1 MPPGQRG
8 EIVVRGRGVFTGY
21 HNDPVKTAASFY
33 PGGWFRTGDL
43 GELDV
48 NGRVAFRGRLKDMLK
63 VGGENVAAV
72 EVEGYLATHPSVNLA
87 QVVGLPDAKYGEVPA
102 AFIELKKGYTAT
114 EEEII
119 GFCRDQIA
127 SFKIPRV
134 VRFVDAW
141 PMGATKILKYELKAR
156 LVAELGVS

>member
-1 MPPGQRG
+1 
-8 EIVVRGRGVFTGY
+8 
-21 HNDPVKTAASFY
+21 
-33 PGGWFRTGDL
+33 
-43 GELDV
+43 
-48 NGRVAFRGRLKDMLK
+48 
-63 VGGENVAAV
+63 
-72 EVEGYLATHPSVNLA
+72 
-87 QVVGLPDAKYGEVPA
+87 VPA

-156 LVAELGVS
+156 LIAELGVS